1 MVHMVNCRETA
12 KKHGVSV
19 FSHATASQIL
29 GNQRTSDIVPQCR
42 VKSPQL
48 PLLTPEDFY
57 SHNAQHLR
65 TMEKRIGIGKGRSP
79 DRERALG
86 PEYGK
91 RGTQAKS
98 GHHHERMR
106 GVKPAPRSRVGA
118 EFNAQVPGSEGFVVH
133 RSTDGEQPCNH
144 ISNSVEIRGR
154 EGGTEDA
161 LCTSAMALTSAMPS
175 ISVSISPRW
184 RQDRSRLIPYLIA
197 GDDVDLNSEPQQM
210 QKHKALQAKGWRLIQ
225 PGLPHQQR
233 WLSPLKLMVF
243 GLDAALTEAFPV
255 AKSDNNASHDIKMIQ
270 VKQVLLLSPA
280 SHHILQLFLTI
291 SAHHPRCT

>member
-1 MVHMVNCRETA
+1 MVNCRETA

-19 FSHATASQIL
+19 FGQAAASQIL
-29 GNQRTSDIVPQCR
+29 GNHPTSHILPQCQ
-42 VKSPQL
+42 VKSPLL

-65 TMEKRIGIGKGRSP
+65 TMEKLIGIGKGRSP
-79 DRERALG
+79 DRERAIG

-98 GHHHERMR
+98 GHHHERLR
-106 GVKPAPRSRVGA
+106 GLKPVPRSRVGA
-118 EFNAQVPGSEGFVVH
+118 EFSENF
-133 RSTDGEQPCNH
+133 NH

-154 EGGTEDA
+154 ERGTEDA
-161 LCTSAMALTSAMPS
+161 SCTSAMALTSAMPS
-175 ISVSISPRW
+175 ISVSISPRG
-184 RQDRSRLIPYLIA
+184 RQDRSRLIPYVIA

-210 QKHKALQAKGWRLIQ
+210 HKHKALQAKGWRLIQ

-243 GLDAALTEAFPV
+243 GLDAALSEAFPV
-255 AKSDNNASHDIKMIQ
+255 TKSDSNASHDIKMIQ

-291 SAHHPRCT
+291 SAHRTRCT

>member
-1 MVHMVNCRETA
+1 MVNCKETA

-19 FSHATASQIL
+19 FGQAAASQIL

-42 VKSPQL
+42 VKSPLL

-57 SHNAQHLR
+57 SHNALHLR

-91 RGTQAKS
+91 RSTQAKS
-98 GHHHERMR
+98 GHHHERLR
-106 GVKPAPRSRVGA
+106 GVKPAPRSRFGA
-118 EFNAQVPGSEGFVVH
+118 EFKENFEISENF
-133 RSTDGEQPCNH
+133 NH
-144 ISNSVEIRGR
+144 ISNSVERR
-154 EGGTEDA
+154 EGRTEDA
-161 LCTSAMALTSAMPS
+161 SCTSAMALTSAMPS
-175 ISVSISPRW
+175 ISVSISPRG
-184 RQDRSRLIPYLIA
+184 RQDRSRLIPYVIA

-210 QKHKALQAKGWRLIQ
+210 HKHKALQAKGWRLIQ

-243 GLDAALTEAFPV
+243 GLDAALSEAFPV
-255 AKSDNNASHDIKMIQ
+255 TKSDSNASHDIKMIQ

-291 SAHHPRCT
+291 SAHHTRCT

>member
-1 MVHMVNCRETA
+1 MVNCRETA

-19 FSHATASQIL
+19 FGQAAASQIL

-42 VKSPQL
+42 VKSPLL

-57 SHNAQHLR
+57 SYNAQHLR

-98 GHHHERMR
+98 GHHHERLR
-106 GVKPAPRSRVGA
+106 GLKPALRSRVGA
-118 EFNAQVPGSEGFVVH
+118 EFKENFL
-133 RSTDGEQPCNH
+133 DGVDKSPVRYD
-144 ISNSVEIRGR
+144 ISNSVEMRGR

-161 LCTSAMALTSAMPS
+161 SCTSAMALTSAMPS
-175 ISVSISPRW
+175 ISVSISPRG
-184 RQDRSRLIPYLIA
+184 RQDRSRLIPYVIA

-210 QKHKALQAKGWRLIQ
+210 HKHKALQAKGWRLIQ

-243 GLDAALTEAFPV
+243 GLDAALSEAFPV
-255 AKSDNNASHDIKMIQ
+255 TQSDSNASHDIKMIQ

-291 SAHHPRCT
+291 SAHHTRCT

>member
-1 MVHMVNCRETA
+1 
-12 KKHGVSV
+12 
-19 FSHATASQIL
+19 
-29 GNQRTSDIVPQCR
+29 
-42 VKSPQL
+42 
-48 PLLTPEDFY
+48 
-57 SHNAQHLR
+57 
-65 TMEKRIGIGKGRSP
+65 MEKRIGKGRSP

-98 GHHHERMR
+98 GHHHERLR

-118 EFNAQVPGSEGFVVH
+118 ELNAPCSEGLAVH
-133 RSTDGEQPCNH
+133 RTDGEHPCKQ
-144 ISNSVEIRGR
+144 IEIRGR

-175 ISVSISPRW
+175 ISVSISPRG
-184 RQDRSRLIPYLIA
+184 RHDRSRLIPYVIA

-210 QKHKALQAKGWRLIQ
+210 HKHKALQAKGWRLIQ

-243 GLDAALTEAFPV
+243 GLDAALSEAFPV
-255 AKSDNNASHDIKMIQ
+255 TKSDSNASHDIKMIQ

-291 SAHHPRCT
+291 SAHHTRCTEHRTAHTCVCT